1 MLSDPQFWVALAF
14 IIFIVAIF
22 FPVRKILI
30 KSLDEKIQHIK
41 QSIQDAENI
50 KNETQIIL
58 SDIKKR
64 ENEVQIEIKDINSRA
79 QEKIK
84 SLETNAELKLQDQ
97 INKRKLLSS
106 NKIDQIARD
115 ANVQIKRYISENA
128 IQATISVLKRNIN
141 QEQKQNLINKSIKE
155 LNTVLKN

>member
-30 KSLDEKIQHIK
+30 KSLDEKIQNIK

-64 ENEVQIEIKDINSRA
+64 ENEVQIEIKDINLKA
-79 QEKIK
+79 QKKIE

-97 INKRKLLSS
+97 INKHKLLSS
-106 NKIDQIARD
+106 NKINQIVRD
-115 ANVQIKRYISENA
+115 ANIEIKKYISENA

-141 QEQKQNLINKSIKE
+141 QEQKQNLINQSIKE

>member
-30 KSLDEKIQHIK
+30 KSLDEKIQNIK

-64 ENEVQIEIKDINSRA
+64 ENEVQIEIKDINSKA
-79 QEKIK
+79 QKKIE

-97 INKRKLLSS
+97 INKHKLLSS
-106 NKIDQIARD
+106 NKIDQIVRD
-115 ANVQIKRYISENA
+115 ANIEIKKYISENA
-128 IQATISVLKRNIN
+128 IQATISVLKKNIN
-141 QEQKQNLINKSIKE
+141 QEQKQNLINQSIKE

>member
-30 KSLDEKIQHIK
+30 KSLDEKIQNIK

-50 KNETQIIL
+50 KNETQVIL
-58 SDIKKR
+58 CDIKKR
-64 ENEVQIEIKDINSRA
+64 ENEVQIEIKDINSKA
-79 QEKIK
+79 QKKIE

-97 INKRKLLSS
+97 INKHKLLSS
-106 NKIDQIARD
+106 NKINQIVRD
-115 ANVQIKRYISENA
+115 ANIEIKKYISENA
-128 IQATISVLKRNIN
+128 IQATISVLKKNIN
-141 QEQKQNLINKSIKE
+141 QEQKQNLINQSIKE

>member
-30 KSLDEKIQHIK
+30 KSLDEKIQNIK

-64 ENEVQIEIKDINSRA
+64 ENEVQIEIKDINSKA
-79 QEKIK
+79 QKKIE

-97 INKRKLLSS
+97 INKHKLLSS
-106 NKIDQIARD
+106 NKIDQIIRD
-115 ANVQIKRYISENA
+115 ANIEIKKYISENA
-128 IQATISVLKRNIN
+128 IQATISVLKKNIN
-141 QEQKQNLINKSIKE
+141 QEQKQNLINQSIKE

>member
-30 KSLDEKIQHIK
+30 KSLDEKIQNIK

-64 ENEVQIEIKDINSRA
+64 ENEVQIEIKDINSKA
-79 QEKIK
+79 QKKIE

-97 INKRKLLSS
+97 INKHKLLSS
-106 NKIDQIARD
+106 NKINQIVRD
-115 ANVQIKRYISENA
+115 ANIEIKKYISENA

-141 QEQKQNLINKSIKE
+141 QEQKQNLINQSIKE